1 MRGSGSEFGG
11 GSRPVLKLTSA
22 LVVVVSLLGASAARG
37 AAQKLTLRI
46 DTPAEG
52 LVAVDSSGMA
62 FVSGLAYAHAGDL
75 PKFDIV
81 FVLDV
86 SGSTAAASGADVNG
100 DGKVTRRAGG
110 LLGLG
115 GGENPDSILA
125 AEVAAVRTLL
135 SQLDSRTTRAG
146 VVIFSGDEDRR
157 TPDAFVEVELTRD
170 YREVE
175 RGLDFVL
182 LDGPNG
188 GTNMHAGILRGTV
201 ELLGSKSAASR
212 RRSGAQRIM
221 MFLTDG
227 IPTLPDRFSTRV
239 NTERAIDVA
248 AMAARRGVHIHT
260 YAIGREATRQP
271 RTPLEIARVTGGV
284 FTPVEDPRDLQAAI
298 EGASFSEIAELRIR
312 NATTSAAASYQLRN
326 PDGTYSALVPMQT
339 GRNVIEVFARS
350 TDGLEATRQVEVE
363 LAGGSLSLSMS
374 ERQNAD
380 LARLREL
387 LRRDNVRLRREGEV
401 EITTDVGDEN
411 GAR

>member
-1 MRGSGSEFGG
+1 MLRFTCT
-11 GSRPVLKLTSA
+11 LA
-22 LVVVVSLLGASAARG
+22 LVVGLLGAGPARG
-37 AAQKLTLRI
+37 AAQKLTLQI
-46 DTPAEG
+46 DSPAPG
-52 LVAVDSSGMA
+52 MVAVDSSGMA

-86 SGSTAAASGADVNG
+86 SGSTAAPSGADVDG

-115 GGENPDSILA
+115 GEENPDSILA

-135 SQLDSRTTRAG
+135 SQLDSRTTRVG
-146 VVIFSGDEDRR
+146 VVIFSGDEDYR

-175 RGLDFVL
+175 RGLDGIL

-188 GTNMHAGILRGTV
+188 RTNMHAGILRATV
-201 ELLGSKSAASR
+201 ELLGSRSAVSR
-212 RRSGAQRIM
+212 RRDGAQRIM

-227 IPTLPDRFSTRV
+227 IPTLPDRFSTRA
-239 NTERAIDVA
+239 NTDRAIDVA
-248 AMAARRGVHIHT
+248 SKAARCGVHIHT
-260 YAIGREATRQP
+260 FAIGREATREP
-271 RTPLEIARVTGGV
+271 RAPLEIARVTGGV
-284 FTPVEDPRDLQAAI
+284 FSPVADPRDLQAAI
-298 EGASFSEIAELRIR
+298 EGASFSEISELRIR

-363 LAGGSLSLSMS
+363 LAGRSVSMSMS

-387 LRRDNVRLRREGEV
+387 RRRDNVRSRRVGDV
-401 EITTDVGDEN
+401 EITPDED
-411 GAR
+411 

>member
-1 MRGSGSEFGG
+1 MLRI
-11 GSRPVLKLTSA
+11 TSTVA
-22 LVVVVSLLGASAARG
+22 LVVGLLVVGVALG
-37 AAQKLTLRI
+37 AAQNLTLRI
-46 DTPAEG
+46 DTPAPG
-52 LVAVDSSGMA
+52 IVTVDSAGMA

-75 PKFDIV
+75 PKFDVV

-86 SGSTAAASGADVNG
+86 SGSTAAASGADIDG
-100 DGKVTRRAGG
+100 DGRVTRRAGG
-110 LLGLG
+110 VLGLG

-135 SQLDSRTTRAG
+135 SQFDSRTTRVG

-175 RGLDFVL
+175 RGLDGIL
-182 LDGPNG
+182 LDGPSG

-201 ELLGSKSAASR
+201 ELLGSKSAVSR

-227 IPTLPDRFSTRV
+227 IPTLPDRFSTRA
-239 NTERAIDVA
+239 NMDRAIEVA
-248 AMAARRGVHIHT
+248 AKAARRDVHIHT

-271 RTPLEIARVTGGV
+271 RAPLEIARVTGGE
-284 FTPVEDPRDLQAAI
+284 FTPVEDPRNLQAAV

-312 NATTSAAASYQLRN
+312 NATMSAAASYQLRN
-326 PDGTYSALVPMQT
+326 PDGTYSALVPMRT

-363 LAGGSLSLSMS
+363 LAGGSLSLSVS
-374 ERQNAD
+374 DRQNAD

-387 LRRDNVRLRREGEV
+387 RRRDNVRLRRKGEL
-401 EITTDVGDEN
+401 EIKPDVGD
-411 GAR
+411 

>member
-86 SGSTAAASGADVNG
+86 SGSTAAASGADVDG

-182 LDGPNG
+182 LDGPSG

-271 RTPLEIARVTGGV
+271 RAPLEIARVTGGV